1 MDRFFLANVGETVA
15 TSAVL
20 TVSNWPVQVRVY
32 GIPGTETVHWQVVE
46 EVIDLTAT
54 GTRCFGVDAH
64 ARVAHF
70 ATYIKSSGCVPQ
82 LDSTHTTMYL
92 TEPGSYRAIV
102 SAGAIGLVTIVVQEN
117 RMPVQT
123 YTDADLGCAST
134 VVPPSCYLTL
144 GAAQYDFAGARV
156 FTFVDCPPAQR
167 GVYTALGFTV
177 QNDFSGTFQTMMSP
191 TASITCGINFT
202 EPFYDFA
209 GALVGYLPY

>member
-1 MDRFFLANVGETVA
+1 
-15 TSAVL
+15 
-20 TVSNWPVQVRVY
+20 
-32 GIPGTETVHWQVVE
+32 
-46 EVIDLTAT
+46 
-54 GTRCFGVDAH
+54 
-64 ARVAHF
+64 
-70 ATYIKSSGCVPQ
+70 
-82 LDSTHTTMYL
+82 MYL

-134 VVPPSCYLTL
+134 AMPPVCYLTL
-144 GAAQYDFAGARV
+144 GAAQYDIAGVRI
-156 FTFVDCPPAQR
+156 FTFVDCPIAQR
-167 GVYTALGFTV
+167 GVYTALGFTT
-177 QNDFSGTFQTMMSP
+177 QNDFAGTFQTMMSP